1 MKKLTEL
8 LLSCMLLCAFTP
20 NFSVAEAAEK
30 SVAAEDQSK
39 ESSRDE
45 LQKMLNKRV
54 KTGMMMGSFYAYGN
68 LLYCTGEEWM
78 ATTNKEVAAKQVQT
92 AFPDFYK
99 PTLYELFEAAARQ
112 TGTSFKHGEGK
123 GWMFEP
129 PAMPLPFKL
138 KIADGWRSEERD
150 NYVAYI
156 PKEQP
161 VGMDVY
167 MFGRYSG
174 LSDDEVRKFRADNAM
189 RFARMIQK
197 SASLEAMKI
206 EQVGDCEALFFES
219 EAPQRGVLWRQW
231 SFAKDGRSF
240 VIVSA
245 LNKENS
251 EKLFPQVLEM
261 VRSFKMYDPEPK
273 CTGLDQE
280 TDPAKIIKPR
290 RVNIDES
297 GLKSKP

>member
-1 MKKLTEL
+1 MKRLTEL
-8 LLSCMLLCAFTP
+8 LLSCVLASACAAT
-20 NFSVAEAAEK
+20 FSVAFAADTTASTEIK
-30 SVAAEDQSK
+30 SKDFSL
-39 ESSRDE
+39 DE
-45 LQKMLNKRV
+45 LKKMLDTRV

-78 ATTNKEVAAKQVQT
+78 ATTNKEVAALPVRT

-99 PTLYELFEAAARQ
+99 PTLYELFETAARQ

-138 KIADGWRSEERD
+138 NIADGWRAEERG

-167 MFGRYSG
+167 MFGCYSG
-174 LSDDEVRKFRADNAM
+174 LSDEDVRKFREINAM

-197 SASLEAMKI
+197 TASVESMKS
-206 EQVGDCEALFFES
+206 EQVDGCEALFFEG
-219 EAPQRGVLWRQW
+219 EAPQPGVLWRQW
-231 SFAKDGRSF
+231 SFAKNGRTF

-251 EKLFPQVLEM
+251 ERLFPHVREM
-261 VRSFKMYDPEPK
+261 VRSFKVVEPEPK
-273 CTGLDQE
+273 CTGLEQV
-280 TDPAKIIKPR
+280 TDSTKIVRPVKVKAP
-290 RVNIDES
+290 D
-297 GLKSKP
+297 